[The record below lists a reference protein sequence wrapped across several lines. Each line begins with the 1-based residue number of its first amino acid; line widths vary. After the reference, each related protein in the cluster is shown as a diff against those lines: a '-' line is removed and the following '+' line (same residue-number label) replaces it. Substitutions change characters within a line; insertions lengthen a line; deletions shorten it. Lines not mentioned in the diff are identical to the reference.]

1 MQNKIF
7 NTTDDIPSM
16 VVYRNK
22 WFNIIKI
29 NNVYDDEPYYGL
41 ETLDYVH
48 VLAVINEKIVFV
60 RQYRPLLRKSSLE
73 FPGGHIEAT
82 QTPEEAARFE
92 LYEETGYISNRLE
105 LLCKL
110 DPDTGRLTNKIWCYI
125 AKDLKRD
132 EFWEGED
139 GVTVEEHPVNKLN
152 QLVISGEIINAYN
165 LAELFMANL
174 RSNNLNNI

>member
-1 MQNKIF
+1 M
-7 NTTDDIPSM
+7 NTNDDIPST

-29 NNVYDDEPYYGL
+29 NDVYDDEPYYAL
-41 ETLDYVH
+41 ESLDYVH
-48 VLAVINEKIVFV
+48 VLAVINEKIVFI
-60 RQYRPLLRKSSLE
+60 RQYRPVICKSSLE
-73 FPGGHIEAT
+73 LPGGHVEVN
-82 QTPEEAARFE
+82 QTPEDAARTE

-110 DPDTGRLTNKIWCYI
+110 DSDVGRLTNKLWCYI

-139 GVTVEEHPVNKLN
+139 GITVEEHPVNKLN

-165 LAELFMANL
+165 LAELFMARL
-174 RSNNLNNI
+174 RSSNLNNI